1 MLKLLYK
8 LGKFIAKN
16 KWLSVIGWLVILG
29 VIITPLMINSPKF
42 DGDIT
47 MNGLKSLDTNDKIS
61 KEFHQDSEKASMKI
75 VFHSNKNDGLNNKDT
90 KKILKMLWTI
100 SDKMMIISKISL
112 IHMTVVKL
120 MMKAI
125 LLSLT

>member
-1 MLKLLYK
+1 MAKLLYK

-42 DGDIT
+42 DSDIT

-90 KKILKMLWTI
+90 KKDIEDALTI

>member
-1 MLKLLYK
+1 M
-8 LGKFIAKN
+8 
-16 KWLSVIGWLVILG
+16 
-29 VIITPLMINSPKF
+29 
-42 DGDIT
+42 
-47 MNGLKSLDTNDKIS
+47 DTNDKIS

-90 KKILKMLWTI
+90 KKDIEDALDNI
-100 SDKMMIISKISL
+100 RQNDDYIKISL

-125 LLSLT
+125 RYR

>member
-1 MLKLLYK
+1 
-8 LGKFIAKN
+8 
-16 KWLSVIGWLVILG
+16 
-29 VIITPLMINSPKF
+29 
-42 DGDIT
+42 
-47 MNGLKSLDTNDKIS
+47 
-61 KEFHQDSEKASMKI
+61 MKI

-90 KKILKMLWTI
+90 KKDIEDALDNI
-100 SDKMMIISKISL
+100 RQNDDYIKISL

>member
-1 MLKLLYK
+1 M
-8 LGKFIAKN
+8 AKCYRD
-16 KWLSVIGWLVILG
+16 GFVILG

-42 DGDIT
+42 DSDIT

-90 KKILKMLWTI
+90 KKDIEDALDNI
-100 SDKMMIISKISL
+100 RQNDDYIQNIL

>member
-1 MLKLLYK
+1 MAKLLYK

-42 DGDIT
+42 DSDIT

-90 KKILKMLWTI
+90 KKDIEDAWTI

-112 IHMTVVKL
+112 IHMTVDKL

>member
-1 MLKLLYK
+1 MSWQKLLYK

-47 MNGLKSLDTNDKIS
+47 MNGLKSWTQTIKS
-61 KEFHQDSEKASMKI
+61 
-75 VFHSNKNDGLNNKDT
+75 VKNF
-90 KKILKMLWTI
+90 IR
-100 SDKMMIISKISL
+100 
-112 IHMTVVKL
+112 TVRKPR
-120 MMKAI
+120 
-125 LLSLT
+125 

>member
-1 MLKLLYK
+1 MAKLLYK

-42 DGDIT
+42 DSDIT

-61 KEFHQDSEKASMKI
+61 KR
-75 VFHSNKNDGLNNKDT
+75 
-90 KKILKMLWTI
+90 I
-100 SDKMMIISKISL
+100 SSGQRESL
-112 IHMTVVKL
+112 DEN
-120 MMKAI
+120 
-125 LLSLT
+125 SLPF